1 MKILS
6 VLLENLNSIEQKW
19 KIDFTAD
26 EFADNGLF
34 AITGPTGAG
43 KTTILDA
50 ICLALY
56 HTTPRTGSGTQNGEM
71 VMNRNAGFCSAEVEF
86 SVNDKVY
93 LATWSVSRARK
104 KTDGK
109 IQPAKASLTNLTDN
123 IEMATQ
129 IGDKL
134 KQVIHLT
141 KLEFSQFTKSM
152 LLSQGAFA
160 AFLDAKD
167 NERSDLLQQI
177 TGTEIYTEISKRAFE
192 EAKQLESLLKQLH
205 MKHSAQPVLSDDEEA
220 SIAES
225 ANELLIQTTQLQT
238 QINNL
243 VEHRDWLTQL
253 DVLTQHVTGAKA
265 AHEHAVSALE
275 QEKTNLAMLELGLL
289 AQSFAPLYAKMQDL
303 EIRVC
308 TLQDELSQLKTQLPD
323 LAQTLDDANTA
334 LKTAQDAL
342 NTQTKAHNALQQL
355 INEQITP
362 LDSEINQTTK
372 LLNITQQDIDKHT
385 KLRDEAQGKIT
396 LTTPL
401 IDQAQTQLTQAQDYL
416 EQHQAD
422 AHLVQYLSGW
432 HSDVKQIQLAYATVH
447 SVQARMHTQQSNTD
461 TLDDVTA
468 QIAIMTTEL
477 NTHANAQLTEVK
489 QYMAAGDD
497 RLRDAATQQLQARQI
512 IEATLL
518 GFAQQYNETQG
529 QISTLTQS
537 TDTLTADLA
546 AQNAAL
552 ITLTQERDRD
562 QALYENT
569 KLAQGLQAQLAEL
582 SQQLHHKETCPLC
595 AGSEFGDYESYHAHQ
610 TQLNDDGAFSQK
622 IAEYLHQFEQS
633 EQAVTQ
639 QQQAIA
645 KIEAHLASALAQ
657 IDQLQLTLTTN
668 QERWDTATKQ
678 LSVTLS
684 ITDHEAIMR
693 YLQEC
698 EDFRDGITQ
707 LSTLNSR
714 AALFNELTTA
724 QSTWNDA
731 KAQLSQAIVIAGYAA
746 APEID
751 IEYEDSLFL
760 SWLAQKQA
768 DATAWQ
774 DQKSAFTTQEKAL
787 TRLHADIQIQ
797 TNQKVTSD
805 EALESLYDQQTQLNI
820 TLQSAKQKRFALF
833 ADKIPHTELATAQ
846 AALTAA
852 QTQVGTLSTQQQ
864 LAHTQHETTLSKIE
878 QLTTTLAKERVNHTN
893 AINAFNDAL
902 NASSFADVDA
912 FTAALLTD
920 EQVQSLNILKQ
931 ELNDAIVSTRSLFV
945 SQQATL
951 ETHISHPLANMYQQT
966 TKEEVIE
973 QIVPLE
979 SQLKTLNDDRAKLA
993 GKLEENER
1001 LKQQQA
1007 QVQGQIDWLNEKLTL
1022 ANYLSGLIGSADGKR
1037 FRNFAQGLTL
1047 DHLITLAN
1055 HHMTAFDNRYALQRK
1070 DDESLELLV
1079 VDQWQADNLRDTKT
1093 LSGGETFLVSLALAL
1108 GLSDLVSK
1116 RISIDSLFL
1125 DEGFGTLDE
1134 NTLDLAMNALEQL
1147 QSQGKM
1153 IGVISHVKEMQERI
1167 HLQVKVSK
1175 SAGTGTSSLDPK
1187 YRYTG

>member
-19 KIDFTAD
+19 KIDFTSD

-71 VMNRNAGFCSAEVEF
+71 VMNRNAGFCSAQVEF

-104 KTDGK
+104 KTEGK
-109 IQPAKASLTNLTDN
+109 IQPAKVSLTNLTDN

-129 IGDKL
+129 IGEKI

-152 LLSQGAFA
+152 MLSQGAFA

-192 EAKQLESLLKQLH
+192 EAKQLESLLKQLQIQR
-205 MKHSAQPVLSDDEEA
+205 SAQPVLSDDEEA
-220 SIAES
+220 SIAKT
-225 ANELLIQTTQLQT
+225 AKELLTQTTQLQT
-238 QINNL
+238 RINEL
-243 VEHRDWLTQL
+243 VEHRDWLTQSE
-253 DVLTQHVTGAKA
+253 VFTQGVTDAKN
-265 AHEHAVSALE
+265 AHEQAIAAYETEQPQLTTLEHGRLAL
-275 QEKTNLAMLELGLL
+275 
-289 AQSFAPLYAKMQDL
+289 SIAPLYAKMNDL
-303 EIRVC
+303 QTRTT
-308 TLQDELSQLKTQLPD
+308 TLQSDLTQLETSLPG
-323 LAQTLDDANTA
+323 LVNTLSESNTA
-334 LKTAQDAL
+334 LKSAQDAL
-342 NTQTKAHNALQQL
+342 QAQMKAYNALQQL

-362 LDSEINQTTK
+362 LDGEITQTTRQ
-372 LLNITQQDIDKHT
+372 LNNIQQDIDKQT
-385 KLRDEAQGKIT
+385 QLRDEAQGNIT
-396 LTTPL
+396 LKTPL
-401 IDQAQTQLTQAQDYL
+401 INQAQTQLIQAQDYIK
-416 EQHQAD
+416 QHQAD

-432 HSDVKQIQLAYATVH
+432 QADVKQIKQAYATVQ
-447 SVQARMHTQQSNTD
+447 SIQTRINAQQHNTNFIENI
-461 TLDDVTA
+461 TA
-468 QIAIMTTEL
+468 QINVVTNEL
-477 NTHANAQLTEVK
+477 NTHVNAQLSEVR
-489 QYMAAGDD
+489 QYIDD
-497 RLRDAATQQLQARQI
+497 NDLTQRDTVTQLLQARQI
-512 IEATLL
+512 IEATLP
-518 GFAQQYNETQG
+518 GIAQQYNDTQG

-562 QALYENT
+562 KALYENT
-569 KLAQGLQAQLAEL
+569 KLAQGLQTQLAEL
-582 SQQLHHKETCPLC
+582 SQQLHHKEICPLC
-595 AGSEFGDYESYHAHQ
+595 AGTEFGDYETYHALQ
-610 TQLNDDGAFSQK
+610 TQFNNHGAFSQK
-622 IAEYLHQFEQS
+622 IAEYLHQFEQR
-633 EQAVTQ
+633 EQAVTK

-657 IDQLQLTLTTN
+657 IKQLQLTLTTH

-684 ITDHEAIMR
+684 VTDHETMMR

-698 EDFRDGITQ
+698 EDFRDRINQ

-714 AALFNELTTA
+714 AALFNELITA

-731 KAQLSQAIVIAGYAA
+731 KAQLSQAIVIAGYTEV
-746 APEID
+746 PEID
-751 IEYEDSLFL
+751 IERASSQFL
-760 SWLAQKQA
+760 PWLAQKQA

-774 DQKSAFTTQEKAL
+774 EENKIITTQQQTL
-787 TRLHADIQIQ
+787 TQLNADVQILISQ
-797 TNQKVTSD
+797 RDAAV
-805 EALESLYDQQTQLNI
+805 EALSDLHEHQTQLNT
-820 TLQSAKQKRFALF
+820 TLQSAKQKRFELF
-833 ADKIPHTELATAQ
+833 ADKFPHTELANAQ
-846 AALTAA
+846 ATLTAA
-852 QTQVGTLSTQQQ
+852 QTQVGTLSSQQQ
-864 LAHTQHETTLSKIE
+864 FAHTQHETTLSKIE

-893 AINAFNDAL
+893 ATNAFNDAL
-902 NASSFADVDA
+902 NASSFVDVDA

-920 EQVQSLNILKQ
+920 EQVQSLSILKQ
-931 ELNDAIVSTRSLFV
+931 ELNDAIVSTRSIFA

-951 ETHISHPLANMYQQT
+951 ETHMNHRLSDMYQQT
-966 TKEEVIE
+966 TKEEVIA

-1001 LKQQQA
+1001 FKQQQA
-1007 QVQGQIDWLNEKLTL
+1007 QVQSQIDWLNEKLTL

-1079 VDQWQADNLRDTKT
+1079 VDQWQADSLRDTKS

-1167 HLQVKVSK
+1167 HLQVKISK

>member
-6 VLLENLNSIEQKW
+6 VLFENINSIEQKW
-19 KIDFTAD
+19 KIDFTSD
-26 EFADNGLF
+26 EFTDNGLF

-56 HTTPRTGSGTQNGEM
+56 HTTPRTGGGTQNGEM
-71 VMNRNAGFCSAEVEF
+71 VMNRNAGFCSAQVEF

-104 KTDGK
+104 KPDGK

-123 IEMATQ
+123 IEIATQ
-129 IGDKL
+129 IGEKL
-134 KQVIHLT
+134 KHVIHLT

-160 AFLDAKD
+160 AFLEAKD

-192 EAKQLESLLKQLH
+192 EAKQLDSLLKQLQ
-205 MKHSAQPVLSDDEEA
+205 MQHSAQPVLSDDEEA
-220 SIAES
+220 SIAKT
-225 ANELLIQTTQLQT
+225 AKELLTQTTQLQT
-238 QINNL
+238 RINDL
-243 VEHRDWLTQL
+243 VEQRDWLTQREI
-253 DVLTQHVTGAKA
+253 LTQRVTDAKS
-265 AHEHAVSALE
+265 AHEQAIVAHATE
-275 QEKTNLAMLELGLL
+275 QPQLTMLEDGLL
-289 AQSFAPLYAKMQDL
+289 ALSIAPLYAKMNDL
-303 EIRVC
+303 QTRTT
-308 TLQDELSQLKTQLPD
+308 TLQSDLTQLQTSLPD
-323 LAQTLDDANTA
+323 LVNTLSESNTV
-334 LKTAQDAL
+334 LKSTQDAL
-342 NTQTKAHNALQQL
+342 KAQMNTYNALQRL

-362 LDSEINQTTK
+362 LDGEINQTTK
-372 LLNITQQDIDKHT
+372 QLNSIQQDIDKQT
-385 KLRDEAQGKIT
+385 QLRDEAQSNIT
-396 LTTPL
+396 LKTPL
-401 IDQAQTQLTQAQDYL
+401 INQAQIQLTQAQDYIN
-416 EQHQAD
+416 QHQAD

-432 HSDVKQIQLAYATVH
+432 QGDVKQIQQAY
-447 SVQARMHTQQSNTD
+447 SRVQSIQTRIDAQQHDANFIEDISAHIEV
-461 TLDDVTA
+461 VTN
-468 QIAIMTTEL
+468 EL
-477 NTHANAQLTEVK
+477 NTHANAQLTEVRK
-489 QYMAAGDD
+489 YIDD
-497 RLRDAATQQLQARQI
+497 NDLTQRDATTQLLQSRQI

-518 GFAQQYNETQG
+518 GIAQQYHDTQG
-529 QISTLTQS
+529 QIDTLTQS
-537 TDTLTADLA
+537 TNTLTADLT
-546 AQNAAL
+546 AQNAML
-552 ITLTQERDRD
+552 INLTKERDRD
-562 QALYENT
+562 KALFENT
-569 KLAQGLQAQLAEL
+569 KLAQGLQAKLAEL
-582 SQQLHHKETCPLC
+582 SQQLHHKEICPLC
-595 AGSEFGDYESYHAHQ
+595 AGTEFGDYETHHALQ
-610 TQLNDDGAFSQK
+610 TQLNNHGEFSQK

-645 KIEAHLASALAQ
+645 KIEANLASALAQ
-657 IDQLQLTLTTN
+657 IKQLQLTLTTN
-668 QERWDTATKQ
+668 QERWDTATAQ

-684 ITDHEAIMR
+684 ITDHETMMK
-693 YLQEC
+693 YFQEC
-698 EDFRDGITQ
+698 EDFRDRINQ
-707 LSTLNSR
+707 LSSLYNS

-724 QSTWNDA
+724 QSTWNHA
-731 KAQLSQAIVIAGYAA
+731 KAQLSQAIVIAGHTE

-751 IEYEDSLFL
+751 IECENSQFL
-760 SWLAQKQA
+760 PWLAQKQA

-774 DQKSAFTTQEKAL
+774 EKNKIIMTQQQTLKQL
-787 TRLHADIQIQ
+787 NADAQILI
-797 TNQKVTSD
+797 NQKDAAV
-805 EALESLYDQQTQLNI
+805 EALSNLHEYQTQLNA
-820 TLQSAKQKRFALF
+820 TLQSAKQNRFELF
-833 ADKIPHTELATAQ
+833 SDKSPQTELATAQ

-852 QTQVGTLSTQQQ
+852 QTQVETLSTQQQ
-864 LAHTQHETTLSKIE
+864 LAHTQHQTTLSKIE
-878 QLTTTLAKERVNHTN
+878 QLTTTLAKEQVNHTN

-902 NASSFADVDA
+902 NVSSFVDVDV

-920 EQVQSLNILKQ
+920 EQVQSLSTLKQ
-931 ELNDAIVSTRSLFV
+931 ELNDAIVSTKSLFT

-951 ETHISHPLANMYQQT
+951 ETHIHHPLADMYQQT

-979 SQLKTLNDDRAKLA
+979 SQLKTRNDDRAKLA

-1055 HHMTAFDNRYALQRK
+1055 HHMTAFDNRYTLQRK

-1079 VDQWQADNLRDTKT
+1079 VDQWQADNLRDTKS

-1167 HLQVKVSK
+1167 HLQVKITK
-1175 SAGTGTSSLDPK
+1175 SAGSGKSSLDAK
-1187 YRYTG
+1187 YRHTE